1 MNYGNTMKRL
11 RDHTIYLSNL
21 NRWLYNAKA
30 PRTMSVLGGF
40 IRYFGFAL
48 ESAGKPYANRP

>member
-21 NRWLYNAKA
+21 NRWLYNAKP
-30 PRTMSVLGGF
+30 PRTMFVLGGF
-40 IRYFGFAL
+40 IRYFDFAL
-48 ESAGKPYANRP
+48 GGSGRSYANRP